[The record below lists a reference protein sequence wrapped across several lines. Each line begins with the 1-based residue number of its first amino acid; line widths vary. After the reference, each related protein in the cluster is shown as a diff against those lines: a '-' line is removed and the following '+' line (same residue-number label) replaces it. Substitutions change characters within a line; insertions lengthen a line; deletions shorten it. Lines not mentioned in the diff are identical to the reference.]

1 MIQEDPTDL
10 AGSDEVSRETEKQR
24 RAQEARERDDFRWL
38 MAHAQGRRIVWRYL
52 AAGGVFRTTHV
63 FGDMNGRDS
72 ALNEGRRQIA
82 LQLLDDRAVDVVD
95 VGAGAVHRVR
105 ILHVLN
111 RFGN

>member
-63 FGDMNGRDS
+63 FSDMNGRDS

-82 LQLLDDRAVDVVD
+82 LQLLDDVMTHAP
-95 VGAGAVHRVR
+95 AAYAKTVHESTQPVE
-105 ILHVLN
+105 
-111 RFGN
+111 